1 MLCLEVQDH
10 PEIHSL
16 TLMPFT
22 RGSHIDVACRSVCD
36 RDQNG
41 IKRSTFFLGAD
52 QGIKTNSQRLKST
65 DQCTFWH
72 FLRYLAGMAT
82 FCPLNSRRIK
92 RSRASERSDQAIK
105 DDFYRSRFLIPVAN
119 ASTGELYVTTP
130 CFSCLVKR
138 CYGIN
143 LKVHAN
149 WMPGTLYFG
158 FCFLLLLSKKHRV
171 NISF

>member
-119 ASTGELYVTTP
+119 ASTGDVYVTAP
-130 CFSCLVKR
+130 WSLSCDEL
-138 CYGIN
+138 I
-143 LKVHAN
+143 L
-149 WMPGTLYFG
+149 G
-158 FCFLLLLSKKHRV
+158 FCSPRASAQSLLVATV
-171 NISF
+171 NIQVQCSCCV